1 MGATTGWRSKTRS
14 GDATLFEEHVPLGG
28 AVLEAAYAA
37 TDPPVA
43 RRLRSEHVPL
53 ILDMHSLRFTGEG
66 FLAVERIAKLPYA
79 PDAPLDPAEITE
91 ASARALAAGTA
102 FFAQEA
108 LAATYTVPGLP
119 LNDKPLEA
127 CLTANRR
134 LTEAACA
141 LNGAA
146 EIERK
151 PVIAMVAPGRKGMAS
166 PELVLDWLVDL
177 PVTAIYLQPL
187 NFQPTRDSTEKLA
200 DYLAYIQACQEVSLP
215 VYAGVLGPS
224 GWSCRPYWGR
234 PRSTPDSAMPK
245 GSRSAHSRAGQG
257 RQGTTNRAEAETG
270 VSTLSR

>member
-1 MGATTGWRSKTRS
+1 MCRCRPVCRLVWQAHDEYFITGRPIAERPVLAAPRWRNDGLAIEDAL

-37 TDPPVA
+37 TAPPVA

-127 CLTANRR
+127 CLGQPPAHGGGVCPQRSRR
-134 LTEAACA
+134 
-141 LNGAA
+141 
-146 EIERK
+146 
-151 PVIAMVAPGRKGMAS
+151 
-166 PELVLDWLVDL
+166 D
-177 PVTAIYLQPL
+177 
-187 NFQPTRDSTEKLA
+187 
-200 DYLAYIQACQEVSLP
+200 
-215 VYAGVLGPS
+215 
-224 GWSCRPYWGR
+224 
-234 PRSTPDSAMPK
+234 
-245 GSRSAHSRAGQG
+245 
-257 RQGTTNRAEAETG
+257 
-270 VSTLSR
+270 